1 MTTWQKKPSRLSRK
15 MIFMMRKW
23 ILRWNWRLIYMT
35 VTERRAQEVARQKK
49 RNKRDLF
56 RCIFYIVALI
66 AWAMVLVGFSDFIA
80 GGW

>member
-1 MTTWQKKPSRLSRK
+1 
-15 MIFMMRKW
+15 MRQWIGKW
-23 ILRWNWRLIYMT
+23 KGSEIMT
-35 VTERRAQEVARQKK
+35 VTERRAIEVDRQKK

-56 RCIFYIVALI
+56 QCIFYIVALI

>member
-1 MTTWQKKPSRLSRK
+1 
-15 MIFMMRKW
+15 
-23 ILRWNWRLIYMT
+23 MT
-35 VTERRAQEVARQKK
+35 VTERRAIEVDRQKK

-56 RCIFYIVALI
+56 QCAFYIVALI